1 MKFKK
6 VFLVFLLVSM
16 AIIAWVGYRA
26 YTRTNPDLGKVRAD
40 IIISADS
47 LIAAFEKDDSS
58 ANNQFISKTIE
69 VSGLLKKISKDDM
82 GDYSLAIGDSI
93 SMAAVR
99 CSVGS
104 NHRTD
109 AALLRENTS
118 VTVRGACTGFNK
130 DELGL
135 GAEVILNRCVIIKK

>member
-1 MKFKK
+1 MTFKK
-6 VFLVFLLVSM
+6 VFLIFLLSSM
-16 AIIAWVGYRA
+16 GVIAWVGYRA
-26 YTRTNPDLGKVRAD
+26 YTRTNPDLGKVKAD
-40 IIISADS
+40 TMISAEN
-47 LIAAFEKDDSS
+47 LIAAFEKDDPA
-58 ANNQFISKTIE
+58 ANKQFMGKTIE
-69 VSGLLKKISKDDM
+69 VSGLLKKMTIDDM
-82 GDYSLAIGDSI
+82 GDYSLAIGDSS

-99 CSVGS
+99 CSVDS
-104 NHRTD
+104 NHRAD

>member
-1 MKFKK
+1 
-6 VFLVFLLVSM
+6 
-16 AIIAWVGYRA
+16 
-26 YTRTNPDLGKVRAD
+26 
-40 IIISADS
+40 
-47 LIAAFEKDDSS
+47 
-58 ANNQFISKTIE
+58 
-69 VSGLLKKISKDDM
+69 M
-82 GDYSLAIGDSI
+82 GDYSLAIGDSS

-109 AALLRENTS
+109 AALLWENTS

>member
-82 GDYSLAIGDSI
+82 GDYSLAIGDSS